1 MLHLVLGVSGSGK
14 SGHLL
19 QTIRERALAGEKSV
33 LIVPEQFTSSTEG
46 RLYQL
51 LGDELS
57 GYVTSYS
64 FTSLAEDILQAY
76 GGAAVRT
83 LTDAGRAVLV
93 RRALQSMG
101 PNLVYYSRH
110 RRSAAFCEKCAETLD
125 EFKSAGLSPQQL
137 EQLAKN
143 TGHSSRKLGELAG
156 IYAAYQALLEG
167 SAMDPGDRVQ
177 AAARALQPEFFAGR
191 AVFIDEFDTFN
202 APKRRLLEAMLT
214 MAGDV
219 TVALCCDGMED
230 YEGGLGLFSGA
241 KQMAAALRQLARK
254 NSVPVA
260 APLVLDT
267 DWRHSEAPD
276 LARLNR
282 LLAGSLEDPAPA
294 DEHQLTLWQ
303 APTRADEAKQVAAA
317 IQALARQGV
326 PYGKMAVICRDS
338 ENYLA
343 PIRYEF
349 RLAGIPL
356 FCDEATTAEHAAPVR
371 LVRALLAL
379 LRRGL
384 CTENLLA
391 VAKTGLT
398 GLSEEQLCALENYA
412 YTWQLTAAQWRQPFT
427 LSPAGFGANTLSE
440 KAKEEQEKQLA
451 LAEEGR
457 AFLVDKLDGFAARCK
472 ELSAA
477 EVCAALYKRMQA
489 LGGEEKMGE
498 LCAELKATEGIP
510 AAAEAVRVWN
520 LTADLLNQMALL
532 LGDEVLP
539 AAELA
544 DLFELLVR
552 STDLGHIPQT
562 LDQVIFTTAGRMRLD
577 NPDWCFVLGLAEGE
591 FPKAPGDK
599 GLLTHA
605 ERESLM
611 RQGVE
616 MPDCF
621 ENRAIREQVCFYKAL
636 TAPAKGLW
644 LSWAVGSAA
653 MPVTSALAPVIEC
666 FSPKEPRMERADL
679 AATPAMALDL
689 LGQSWNAE
697 SGETAAL
704 FRALEEYSAQPEEQ
718 PGRLL
723 NPVKR
728 AAGAEPFA
736 VHNTAAMKQL
746 LGRDLWLTPSRME
759 RYYSCPF
766 AYFLEYVLGAKPRK
780 QAALTAD
787 QSGNLVHYILE
798 QALRRAGEGFVDLSE
813 EQVKALAAAIAEEY
827 VQENMPGQARRF
839 SYLVERLKKSAANL
853 LLYIQAEQRQGS
865 FVPVAF
871 EKGIGT
877 SAEDVPPVVLTT
889 SGGETVRMVGK
900 IDRVDAFE
908 KNGNTWLRVVD
919 YKTGSKEFLL
929 EDVKNGLNCQML
941 VYLFTLTRTGGQQ
954 FAAPAP
960 AGVLYL
966 MADPAP
972 TRGSRQQAAKGL
984 EYRVEGLV
992 ADEYAVIDAMDS
1004 ERKGLFVP
1012 FKFDKDGTP
1021 KPGPALA
1028 SLETLGQLQQELD
1041 GLVVQMAERLYA
1053 GQVAAEPLT
1062 HGKRKET
1069 NCKYCDYRSV
1079 CGHEDE

>member
-14 SGHLL
+14 SSHLL
-19 QTIRERALAGEKSV
+19 QTIRSRALAGEKSV

-125 EFKSAGLSPQQL
+125 EFKSAGLSPWQL
-137 EQLAKN
+137 EELAKN
-143 TGHSSRKLGELAG
+143 TGHSSRKLVELAG
-156 IYAAYQALLEG
+156 IFAAYEALLEG
-167 SAMDPGDRVQ
+167 SAMDPGDRVL
-177 AAARALQPEFFAGR
+177 AAARALQPDFFAGR

-214 MAGDV
+214 MAEDV
-219 TVALCCDGMED
+219 TVALCCDGLED

-254 NSVPVA
+254 NGVPVA

-267 DWRHSEAPD
+267 DFRHSEAPD

-282 LLAGSLEDPAPA
+282 LLSGQLEDPVPA
-294 DEHQLTLWQ
+294 GEARLTLWQ

-384 CTENLLA
+384 CTDNLLA

-398 GLSEEQLCALENYA
+398 SLTEPQLCALENYA
-412 YTWQLTAAQWRQPFT
+412 YTWQFSAAQWRQPFT

-440 KAKEEQEKQLA
+440 KAKKEQEEQLA
-451 LAEEGR
+451 LAEQAR
-457 AFLVDKLDGFAARCK
+457 AFLVGELDGFAARCK
-472 ELSAA
+472 DLPASQ
-477 EVCAALYKRMQA
+477 VCAALYKRMQA
-489 LGGEEKMGE
+489 LGGEEAMGRM
-498 LCAELKATEGIP
+498 CAELKASEGIP
-510 AAAEAVRVWN
+510 AANEAVRVWN
-520 LTADLLNQMALL
+520 LTADL
-532 LGDEVLP
+532 
-539 AAELA
+539 
-544 DLFELLVR
+544 LFELLVR

-644 LSWAVGSAA
+644 LSWAAGSAA

-666 FSPKEPRMERADL
+666 FTPKEPALERADL

-689 LGQSWNAE
+689 LGQSWDAE

-704 FRALEEYSAQPEEQ
+704 FQSLSEYRDETEQ
-718 PGRLL
+718 GKLL
-723 NPVKR
+723 NPVKQ

-746 LGRDLWLTPSRME
+746 LGRELWLTPSRME

-798 QALRRAGEGFVDLSE
+798 QALRRAGEGFVNLSE

-827 VQENMPGQARRF
+827 VEENMPGQARRF
-839 SYLVERLKKSAANL
+839 GYLVERLKKSAANL

-877 SAEDVPPVVLTT
+877 SPEDVPPVVLTT
-889 SGGETVRMVGK
+889 STGETVRMVGK

-941 VYLFTLTRTGGQQ
+941 VYLFTLTRNGGQQ
-954 FAAPAP
+954 FADPAP

-984 EYRVEGLV
+984 EYKVEGLV
-992 ADEYAVIDAMDS
+992 ADEYAVIDAMDR

-1028 SLETLGQLQQELD
+1028 SLETLDGLRQELD

-1053 GQVAAEPLT
+1053 GQVAAEPIG

-1079 CGHEDE
+1079 CGHEDD